1 MPNKHEIDWSAWPDH
16 PAYIG
21 ARKRL
26 NYLKQDI
33 SDELGVFYPP
43 QLESLDELFELAERF
58 YVAYYNLVAERTRNY
73 VQEELT
79 RQEIAA
85 LQARIQQLEEAAN
98 GS

>member
-1 MPNKHEIDWSAWPDH
+1 MPDKHEIDWSAWPDH
-16 PAYIG
+16 PAYVG

-33 SDELGVFYPP
+33 TNELGLFNPP
-43 QLESLDELFELAERF
+43 LETLNELFELAERF

-85 LQARIQQLEEAAN
+85 LKDRIKQLEEAAN

>member
-16 PAYIG
+16 PAYVG

-33 SDELGVFYPP
+33 SNEMDGYKS
-43 QLESLDELFELAERF
+43 ESLDEMFELAERF
-58 YVAYYNLVAERTRNY
+58 YVAYYNLVAERTRAY
-73 VQEELT
+73 VEEELT
-79 RQEIAA
+79 RKEIAA
-85 LQARIQQLEEAAN
+85 LQARIKQLEEAAN